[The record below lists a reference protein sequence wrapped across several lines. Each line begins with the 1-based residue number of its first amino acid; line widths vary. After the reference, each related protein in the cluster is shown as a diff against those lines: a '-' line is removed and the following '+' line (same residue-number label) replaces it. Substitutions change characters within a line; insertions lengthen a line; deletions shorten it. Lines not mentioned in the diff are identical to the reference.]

1 MKHDERYQ
9 YSLLYDRSVHGFAD
23 TDLPTLISD
32 LRKEEDNLCAH
43 RGLVPGTT
51 DQTFIVSLTQSFK
64 SLYDQ
69 LMRQKDNVCSRSSRN
84 RYGKKIKDTIFKSL
98 CFFKTRMLCAFFC
111 K

>member
-1 MKHDERYQ
+1 M
-9 YSLLYDRSVHGFAD
+9 LLYDRSVHGFAD

-32 LRKEEDNLCAH
+32 LKKEEDNLCAH

-69 LMRQKDNVCSRSSRN
+69 LMRQNNVRSKLLHN
-84 RYGKKIKDTIFKSL
+84 VYYYGKNATELKIQFLCCNIF
-98 CFFKTRMLCAFFC
+98 
-111 K
+111 